1 MLQSI
6 GAKNTPTKYF
16 LRVQEAAKNILL
28 GSDIEA
34 SIRASFSTILPLI
47 LIANKK
53 ETTGGAHECLVK
65 YIKDYSIQHLR
76 RDQGSSGPRTRILEC
91 TAKLTGRL
99 KRIRNTLNIDPQLK
113 ELSIYLVTNSAAFI
127 LEFLKLLMSQY
138 EEYTKTSTFP
148 PEQALTTVLD
158 LTVLIYEE
166 LYRVCAEVMDT
177 VKHVPGMFLWVFIED
192 RKIQER
198 Y

>member
-1 MLQSI
+1 
-6 GAKNTPTKYF
+6 
-16 LRVQEAAKNILL
+16 
-28 GSDIEA
+28 
-34 SIRASFSTILPLI
+34 
-47 LIANKK
+47 
-53 ETTGGAHECLVK
+53 
-65 YIKDYSIQHLR
+65 
-76 RDQGSSGPRTRILEC
+76 
-91 TAKLTGRL
+91 
-99 KRIRNTLNIDPQLK
+99 
-113 ELSIYLVTNSAAFI
+113 
-127 LEFLKLLMSQY
+127 MSQY